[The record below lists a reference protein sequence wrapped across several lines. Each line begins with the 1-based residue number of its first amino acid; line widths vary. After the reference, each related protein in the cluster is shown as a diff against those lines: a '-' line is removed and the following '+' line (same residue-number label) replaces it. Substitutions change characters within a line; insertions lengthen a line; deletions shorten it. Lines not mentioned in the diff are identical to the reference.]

1 MVGHMIFAKLTHAA
15 DTFTL
20 GPEIISSPS
29 AFLARAWF
37 RQHLGDDTAQVA
49 VYAGVKPRLVAEI
62 RTEGNAAGARNT
74 LRHEVRERVGG
85 RWTGWRRLT

>member
-1 MVGHMIFAKLTHAA
+1 MIFASLDAESA
-15 DTFTL
+15 PL
-20 GPEIISSPS
+20 LIASPS
-29 AFLARAWF
+29 AFLARRWL
-37 RQHLGDDTAQVA
+37 RQHLGDDTVQVA